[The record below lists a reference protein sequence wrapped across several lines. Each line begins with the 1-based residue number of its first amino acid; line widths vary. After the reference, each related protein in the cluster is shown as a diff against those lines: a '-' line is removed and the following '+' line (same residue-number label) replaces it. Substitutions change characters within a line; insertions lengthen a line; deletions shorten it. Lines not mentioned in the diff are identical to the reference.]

1 MVRYLSVETIVVI
14 CSSVGVASMIE
25 RGNQPLIF
33 AQKLGEDFP
42 NKGAGDGR
50 MSRKTGLFQIATV
63 EIPNGGIA
71 TALK

>member
-1 MVRYLSVETIVVI
+1 
-14 CSSVGVASMIE
+14 MIE

-42 NKGAGDGR
+42 DKGAGDGR